1 MPGAIWS
8 IIRRSKGWGLL
19 MYSLRSISW
28 LYLVVVGI
36 VVLLLPLFSAVA
48 DAQGN
53 SAIAQQFKAK
63 DSNVVSAALVNI
75 EKNNPNVV
83 GLSDAE
89 HADRLAGVV
98 GTSPLIELS
107 DGGSGVQVVTSG
119 TTIALVSDINGAV
132 TTGDKITA
140 SPIAGVGMK
149 AIESTVVVG
158 TAQASLSQ
166 AQKETREITA
176 KDGKRQTVNIGLIP
190 VQVGVAFYSL
200 DEKKQSAFV
209 PPFLQNLA
217 NSVTGRDVSPVRV
230 LVAALILLL
239 LFLSIAVLL
248 YAAIRSSIISIGRN
262 PLSESAVHKSLL
274 QVGLTVLTVLI
285 FSIGVVYLVL
295 TI

>member
-1 MPGAIWS
+1 
-8 IIRRSKGWGLL
+8 